1 MRTDS
6 VYAARDHPEESVAI
20 RFSQD
25 SIRPEF
31 RESQFGTI
39 DELAQELRTGR
50 MQPDDVEPIR
60 LVERTL
66 ITLDNRR
73 LQAFRQAGVEI
84 PTRMATLEELIHAE
98 RTGKFSAGAGGTGI
112 IKIRRR

>member
-1 MRTDS
+1 MPPEITW
-6 VYAARDHPEESVAI
+6 RDPFAI

-31 RESQFGTI
+31 RGPQFGTI
-39 DELAQELRTGR
+39 DDLAQDLRTGR
-50 MQPDDVEPIR
+50 IQPDEVEPIR
-60 LVERTL
+60 LVEREGSL

-84 PTRMATLEELIHAE
+84 PTRMATLEELAHAE
-98 RTGKFSAGAGGTGI
+98 RTGKFSAGAGGTEAI
-112 IKIRRR
+112 RIRRR

>member
-1 MRTDS
+1 MP
-6 VYAARDHPEESVAI
+6 PEITRRNPFAI

-31 RESQFGTI
+31 KESPFGTI
-39 DELAQELRTGR
+39 DDLAQGLHTGR
-50 MQPDDVEPIR
+50 IQPDAVEPIR
-60 LVERTL
+60 LVEQEGIL

-84 PTRMATLEELIHAE
+84 PTRMATLEELPHAE
-98 RTGKFSAGAGGTGI
+98 RTGKFSAGARGTET